1 MTETGKAAERGL
13 IRRVT
18 EIRSTGKSRVTLH
31 IHWLKSL
38 AVGQENELFLHDLSC
53 QDVSLSSLQRK
64 LNFVFLKPEEERS
77 RHLHKGLFCR

>member
-1 MTETGKAAERGL
+1 MTEAGRAVERGV

-18 EIRSTGKSRVTLH
+18 EIRSTRKSTVTLH

-77 RHLHKGLFCR
+77 RHPHKRLFCR